1 MRRRSVAVLL
11 SLLFAGC
18 SFFSRSKSRI
28 YSLERV
34 PPAAAAPAATASAA
48 VVRGLPIAI
57 DGIELPPGFDRKE
70 IVVRQADHRLD
81 VRSNEQWSASFQP
94 AVLHM
99 LAFDLAAR
107 LPEGMVILPGQV
119 KPGGAMRSID
129 VVFEEIAAGPE
140 TRVSI
145 DARWTLH
152 ESGRPAVAHHEQLA
166 VDIPSLDSANV
177 ATGTSQALAAL
188 ADRMASQI
196 TP

>member
-11 SLLFAGC
+11 SLLLAGC

-28 YSLERV
+28 YSLEQV
-34 PPAAAAPAATASAA
+34 PPAAAVAAG
-48 VVRGLPIAI
+48 RGLPVAI

-81 VRSNEQWSASFQP
+81 VRSNEQWSASFDP
-94 AVLHM
+94 LVLHT
-99 LAFDLAAR
+99 LAFDLASR
-107 LPEGMVILPGQV
+107 LPVGMVILPGQV
-119 KPGGAMRSID
+119 KPGGATRSID

-140 TRVSI
+140 ARVSI

-152 ESGRPAVAHHEQLA
+152 ESGRPDVAHHEQIA
-166 VDIPSLDSANV
+166 VDITSLDSVNI
-177 ATGTSQALAAL
+177 ATGMSQALGVL
-188 ADRMASQI
+188 ADRIASQI